1 MEPSI
6 FPYPNLNFVTQKTEK
21 LKAPT
26 DEEWAALLHPD
37 RLDKAQDDAKKERES
52 LDEDEVRELQILAKT
67 DTFFLSYTVLGYT
80 KLTTKFHGH
89 FCSWLDKTRN
99 QRKVNEEGE
108 KLDELLW
115 LYRLTLLARSHFKST
130 IKTITGSVQAAL
142 PDVTGKELYPFNL
155 GTDIRL
161 LLGHEAHAG
170 AQRFLYEITGHF
182 TGNSKLIALFPECVP
197 NPRVQR
203 INKSE
208 LELPRDSFWAEPTFD
223 TIGVGG
229 RSQGRHYDYIKL
241 DDIFGD
247 KARDSRVEREALI
260 QWFDNIQ
267 SFLIELKTS
276 HIDMVG
282 TRWSVDDVY
291 AHMMDIYGGKLVKYI
306 RRVEEF
312 NEKTGKAEPVFPEHF
327 PSDALDILRKNK
339 KVWAAQYAND
349 PHEGLV
355 EFEPEWKR
363 FYSETPSHPVN
374 AITPYGALK
383 WRLKDLDI
391 LVMNDPAVTR
401 TPGIVVT
408 GTDRFMNVFI
418 LDTIKEEMNPME
430 FVEAQFRLVQKY
442 WPRAV
447 CIEEV
452 VFSEVYSHWL
462 KREMVIRRVRF
473 SIIPYKPPKDK
484 VKFERV
490 AVLGNYYA
498 AGQIFFKSTQ
508 KDMIWEFDNFGA
520 TDNYHL
526 HDALAQGE
534 KFWRPAVSIRHEQEN
549 RDYIEERFEEM
560 DPATGY
566 SN

>member
-1 MEPSI
+1 MTLYPDKAFI
-6 FPYPNLNFVTQKTEK
+6 FPQKLET
-21 LKAPT
+21 PT
-26 DEEWAALLHPD
+26 DDEWEALLRPD
-37 RLDKAQDDAKKERES
+37 RLDRAQDEAKKRRDA
-52 LDEDEVRELQILAKT
+52 LDEDDIRELQILAKT
-67 DTFFLSYTVLGYT
+67 DTFFLSYSILGYT

-99 QRKVNEEGE
+99 QKKVIDGEET
-108 KLDELLW
+108 DELAW

-130 IKTITGSVQAAL
+130 IKTITGSIQAGL
-142 PDVTGKELYPFNL
+142 PDISEKETYPFNL
-155 GTDIRL
+155 GTNIRL

-170 AQRFLYEITGHF
+170 SQRFLYEITGHF
-182 TGNSKLIALFPECVP
+182 TGNPKLIALFPECVP

-208 LELPRDSFWAEPTFD
+208 LELPRTSFWAEPTFD

-247 KARDSRVEREALI
+247 KARDSRVEKESLI

-267 SFLIELKTS
+267 SFLIELKTG
-276 HIDMVG
+276 HIDMIG

-291 AHMMDIYGGKLVKYI
+291 AHVMKVYGKKLVRYI

-312 NEKTGKAEPVFPEHF
+312 NKETGKAEPVFPEHF
-327 PSDALDILRKNK
+327 PPESLDILRKNK
-339 KVWAAQYAND
+339 RVWAAQYAND
-349 PHEGLV
+349 PHEGLA
-355 EFEPEWKR
+355 EFDLTWKR
-363 FYSETPSHPVN
+363 FYSRTPTHAVT
-374 AITPYGALK
+374 ALTPHGSLR

-391 LVMNDPAVTR
+391 LILNDPAVTK

-408 GTDRFMNVFI
+408 GTDKFMNIFI
-418 LDTIKEEMNPME
+418 LETVKREMSPME
-430 FVEAQFRLVQKY
+430 FVETQFSLVQKY

-452 VFSEVYSHWL
+452 VFSEVYSHWI
-462 KREMVIRRVRF
+462 KREMMIRNIRF
-473 SIIPYKPPKDK
+473 SILPYKPPKDK
-484 VKFERV
+484 IKFERV

-498 AGQIFFKSTQ
+498 AGQIFFNADQ
-508 KDMIWEFDNFGA
+508 EDMIWEFDNFGA

-534 KFWRPAVSIRHEQEN
+534 QFWRAAVLAEEEKERQEFL
-549 RDYIEERFEEM
+549 DERFKEM
-560 DPATGY
+560 DPSTGY
-566 SN
+566 SVQ

>member
-1 MEPSI
+1 MGNITQLGSGIQSI
-6 FPYPNLNFVTQKTEK
+6 
-21 LKAPT
+21 APT

-37 RLDKAQDDAKKERES
+37 RLTKAQEDAKKERDS
-52 LDEDEVRELQILAKT
+52 LDEDEIRELKILAKT
-67 DTFFLSYTVLGYT
+67 DTFFLSYSILGYT
-80 KLTTKFHGH
+80 KLTVNFHGH
-89 FCSWLDKTRN
+89 FCRWLDKTRTELKPLTEE
-99 QRKVNEEGE
+99 QEEG
-108 KLDELLW
+108 LPRELLW
-115 LYRLTLLARSHFKST
+115 LYRMTLLARSHFKST
-130 IKTITGSVQAAL
+130 IKTITGSIQAAL
-142 PDVTGKELYPFNL
+142 PDVTGEEFYPFSL
-155 GTDIRL
+155 GTNIRL

-170 AQRFLYEITGHF
+170 SQRFLYEITGHF

-208 LELPRDSFWAEPTFD
+208 LELPRSSFWAEPTFD

-247 KARDSRVEREALI
+247 KARDSRVERNALI

-267 SFLIELKTS
+267 SFLVELKKG
-276 HIDMVG
+276 HIDIVG

-291 AHMMDIYGGKLVKYI
+291 AHMMKVYGGKLVKYI

-312 NEKTGKAEPVFPEHF
+312 NKETGKAEPVFPEHF
-327 PSDALDILRKNK
+327 PPESLDILRKNK
-339 KVWAAQYAND
+339 RVWAAQYAND
-349 PHEGLV
+349 PHEGLA
-355 EFEPEWKR
+355 EFDLSWKR
-363 FYSETPSHPVN
+363 FYSVSPTHPVN
-374 AITPYGALK
+374 ATTVYGNLR
-383 WRLKDLDI
+383 WRLRDLDI
-391 LVMNDPAVTR
+391 LVLNDPAISR

-408 GTDRFMNVFI
+408 GTDKHMNIF
-418 LDTIKEEMNPME
+418 LLETIKKEMSPME
-430 FVEAQFRLVQKY
+430 FVETQFHLVQKY

-452 VFSEVYSHWL
+452 IFSEVYRHWL
-462 KREMVIRRVRF
+462 QREMLIRRIRF
-473 SIIPYKPPKDK
+473 NILPYKPPKDK

-498 AGQIFFKSTQ
+498 AGQIFFHADQ

-534 KFWRPAVSIRHEQEN
+534 QFWRPAVSGKEEEEKKE
-549 RDYIEERFEEM
+549 YMEERFAEM
-560 DPATGY
+560 DPVTGY
-566 SN
+566 SI

>member
-1 MEPSI
+1 MSLYPDNAFS
-6 FPYPNLNFVTQKTEK
+6 FPKE

-26 DEEWAALLHPD
+26 DDEWESLLHPS
-37 RLDKAQDDAKKERES
+37 RLDRAQEEAKKRRDG

-67 DTFFLSYTVLGYT
+67 DTFFLAYSILGYT

-89 FCSWLDKTRN
+89 FCAWLDKTRN
-99 QRKVNEEGE
+99 ERKVNEEGDPLD
-108 KLDELLW
+108 KLVW

-170 AQRFLYEITGHF
+170 SQRFLYEITGHF
-182 TGNSKLIALFPECVP
+182 TGNPKLIALFPECVP

-208 LELPRDSFWAEPTFD
+208 LELPRTGFWAEPTFD

-229 RSQGRHYDYIKL
+229 RSQGRHYNYIKL

-247 KARDSRVEREALI
+247 KARDSRVERLTLI
-260 QWFDNIQ
+260 DWFDNIQ
-267 SFLIELKTS
+267 SFLINLKTD

-282 TRWSVDDVY
+282 TRWSVDDIY
-291 AHMMDIYGGKLVKYI
+291 AHMMEVYGSKLVKYI

-312 NEKTGKAEPVFPEHF
+312 DEETGKAEPVFPEHF
-327 PSDALDILRKNK
+327 PAESLDILRKNK
-339 KVWAAQYAND
+339 RVWAAQYAND
-349 PHEGLV
+349 PHEGLA
-355 EFEPEWKR
+355 EFDISWKR
-363 FYSETPSHPVN
+363 FYSKTLTHPVN
-374 AITPYGALK
+374 AVTPYGMLK
-383 WRLKDLDI
+383 WRLRDLDI
-391 LVMNDPAVTR
+391 LIMNDPQVSR

-408 GTDRFMNVFI
+408 GTDRFMNIFV
-418 LDTIKEEMNPME
+418 LETIKEEMSPME
-430 FVEAQFRLVQKY
+430 FVETQFRLVQKY

-452 VFSEVYSHWL
+452 IFSEVYSHWL
-462 KREMVIRRVRF
+462 KREMLIRSIRF
-473 SIIPYKPPKDK
+473 NILPYKPPKDK

-498 AGQIFFKSTQ
+498 AGQIFFHADQ
-508 KDMIWEFDNFGA
+508 KNIIWEFDNFGA

-534 KFWRPAVSIRHEQEN
+534 QFWRPAVSVRDERERQEHL
-549 RDYIEERFEEM
+549 DERFEEI

-566 SN
+566 SVI

>member
-1 MEPSI
+1 MSLYPDNAFT
-6 FPYPNLNFVTQKTEK
+6 FPKK
-21 LKAPT
+21 LKSPT
-26 DEEWAALLHPD
+26 DDEWESLLDPN
-37 RLDKAQDDAKKERES
+37 RLDKAQDEAKKKRDA

-67 DTFFLSYTVLGYT
+67 DTFFLAYSILGYT
-80 KLTTKFHGH
+80 KLTTNFHGH

-99 QRKVNEEGE
+99 ERKVNEDGE
-108 KLDELLW
+108 TLDELVW
-115 LYRLTLLARSHFKST
+115 LYRMTLLARSHFKST
-130 IKTITGSVQAAL
+130 IKTITGSIQAAL
-142 PDVTGKELYPFNL
+142 PDVAGKEIYPFNL

-170 AQRFLYEITGHF
+170 SQRFLYEITGHF

-208 LELPRDSFWAEPTFD
+208 LELPRQGFWAEPTFD

-247 KARDSRVEREALI
+247 KARDSRVERLTLI
-260 QWFDNIQ
+260 DWFDNIQ
-267 SFLIELKTS
+267 SFLVKLKTG
-276 HIDMVG
+276 HVDMIG
-282 TRWSVDDVY
+282 TRWSVDDIY
-291 AHMMDIYGGKLVKYI
+291 AHMMHVYSDKLVKYI

-312 NEKTGKAEPVFPEHF
+312 NPESGKAEPVFPEHF
-327 PSDALDILRKNK
+327 PPESLDILRKNK
-339 KVWAAQYAND
+339 RVWAAQYAND
-349 PHEGLV
+349 PHEGLA
-355 EFEPEWKR
+355 EFDLAWKR
-363 FYSETPSHPVN
+363 FYSRTPIHPVT

-383 WRLKDLDI
+383 WRHRDLDI
-391 LVMNDPAVTR
+391 LILNDPAVSR

-408 GTDRFMNVFI
+408 GTDRFMNIFI
-418 LDTIKEEMNPME
+418 LETVKKEMSPME
-430 FVEAQFRLVQKY
+430 FVEIQFSLVQKY

-447 CIEEV
+447 CMEHVI
-452 VFSEVYSHWL
+452 FSEVYSHWL
-462 KREMVIRRVRF
+462 KREMIIRGVRF
-473 SIIPYKPPKDK
+473 NILEYKPPKDK

-498 AGQIFFKSTQ
+498 AGQIFFHAGQ
-508 KDMIWEFDNFGA
+508 KDIIWEFDNFGA

-534 KFWRPAVSIRHEQEN
+534 QFWRPAVSVRDEQESQE
-549 RDYIEERFEEM
+549 YLEERFEEM

-566 SN
+566 SMM

>member
-1 MEPSI
+1 
-6 FPYPNLNFVTQKTEK
+6 
-21 LKAPT
+21 LKFIDVNPHT

-37 RLDKAQDDAKKERES
+37 RLTKAQEDAKKERDS
-52 LDEDEVRELQILAKT
+52 LDEDEIRDLQVLAKT
-67 DTFFLSYTVLGYT
+67 DTFFLAYSVLGYS

-89 FCSWLDKTRN
+89 FCSWLDKTRTETKPRIETDIN
-99 QRKVNEEGE
+99 GE
-108 KLDELLW
+108 DYIEQLLW
-115 LYRLTLLARSHFKST
+115 LYRMTLLARSHFKST
-130 IKTITGSVQAAL
+130 IKTITGSIQAAL
-142 PDVTGKELYPFNL
+142 PDITGEEHYPFSL
-155 GTDIRL
+155 GTNIRL

-170 AQRFLYEITGHF
+170 SQRFLYEITGHF

-208 LELPRDSFWAEPTFD
+208 LELPRSSFWAEPTFD

-247 KARDSRVEREALI
+247 KARDSRVERNALI

-267 SFLIELKTS
+267 SFLVELKTG
-276 HIDMVG
+276 HIDVVG

-291 AHMMDIYGGKLVKYI
+291 AHMMKIYGGKLVKYI

-312 NEKTGKAEPVFPEHF
+312 NKETGKAEPVFPEHF
-327 PSDALDILRKNK
+327 PPESLDILRKNK
-339 KVWAAQYAND
+339 RVWAAQYAND
-349 PHEGLV
+349 PHEGLA
-355 EFEPEWKR
+355 EFDLTWKR
-363 FYSETPSHPVN
+363 FYSKTPIHPVN
-374 AITPYGALK
+374 ATTVYGNLK

-391 LVMNDPAVTR
+391 LILNDPAVSR

-408 GTDRFMNVFI
+408 GTDRHMNIFI
-418 LDTIKEEMNPME
+418 LETIKEEMSPME
-430 FVEAQFRLVQKY
+430 FVETQFHLVQKY

-452 VFSEVYSHWL
+452 IFSEVYSHWL
-462 KREMVIRRVRF
+462 KREMLIRGIRF
-473 SIIPYKPPKDK
+473 NILPYKPPKDK

-490 AVLGNYYA
+490 SVLGNYYA
-498 AGQIFFKSTQ
+498 ASQIFFHADQ

-534 KFWRPAVSIRHEQEN
+534 QFWRPAISTREEIDNKEYL
-549 RDYIEERFEEM
+549 DERFEEM
-560 DPATGY
+560 DPVTGY
-566 SN
+566 SI

>member
-1 MEPSI
+1 MKL
-6 FPYPNLNFVTQKTEK
+6 YPAAAFGITDE

-26 DEEWAALLHPD
+26 DDEWESLLHPD
-37 RLDKAQDDAKKERES
+37 RLDKAQEEAKRKRDA
-52 LDEDEVRELQILAKT
+52 LDEDEVRELQILSKT
-67 DTFFLSYTVLGYT
+67 DTFFLSYSILGYT

-89 FCSWLDKTRN
+89 FCAWLDITRN
-99 QRKVNEEGE
+99 ERKVINEEV
-108 KLDELLW
+108 LDELLW

-142 PDVTGKELYPFNL
+142 PDISGKELYPFNL

-170 AQRFLYEITGHF
+170 SQRFLYEITGHF
-182 TGNSKLIALFPECVP
+182 TGNPKLIALFPECVP

-208 LELPRDSFWAEPTFD
+208 LELPRSSFWAEPTFD

-247 KARDSRVEREALI
+247 KARDSRVERESLI

-267 SFLIELKTS
+267 SFLVELKTG
-276 HIDMVG
+276 HIDVVG

-291 AHMMDIYGGKLVKYI
+291 AHMMKVYGGKLVKYI
-306 RRVEEF
+306 RRVEEL
-312 NEKTGKAEPVFPEHF
+312 NKETGIAEPVFPEHF
-327 PSDALDILRKNK
+327 PPESLDILRKNK
-339 KVWAAQYAND
+339 RVWAAQYAND
-349 PHEGLV
+349 PHEGLA
-355 EFEPEWKR
+355 EFDLSWKR
-363 FYSETPSHPVN
+363 FYSRTPIHPVN
-374 AITPYGALK
+374 ALTPIGSLK
-383 WRLKDLDI
+383 WRLRDLDVLI
-391 LVMNDPAVTR
+391 LNDPAVTR

-408 GTDRFMNVFI
+408 GTDRYMNVFI
-418 LDTIKEEMNPME
+418 LHTVKKEMSPME
-430 FVEAQFRLVQKY
+430 FVETQFSLVQKY

-462 KREMVIRRVRF
+462 KREMLIRNTRF
-473 SIIPYKPPKDK
+473 NILPYKPPKDK

-498 AGQIFFKSTQ
+498 AGQIFFHADQ
-508 KDMIWEFDNFGA
+508 EDMIWEFDNFGA

-534 KFWRPAVSIRHEQEN
+534 QFWRPAVSIHEEKE
-549 RDYIEERFEEM
+549 RDEYLVERFEEM
-560 DPATGY
+560 DPVTGY
-566 SN
+566 STM

>member
-6 FPYPNLNFVTQKTEK
+6 LPFPNLNFVFPKE

-26 DEEWAALLHPD
+26 DEEWESLLHPD
-37 RLDKAQDDAKKERES
+37 RLSKAQEEAKKRRDA
-52 LDEDEVRELQILAKT
+52 LDEDEIRELQVLAKT
-67 DTFFLSYTVLGYT
+67 DTFFLAYSVLGYT

-89 FCSWLDKTRN
+89 FCSWLDKTRTE
-99 QRKVNEEGE
+99 RKVDEEGE
-108 KLDELLW
+108 EIDELVW
-115 LYRLTLLARSHFKST
+115 LYRMTLLARSHFKST

-142 PDVTGKELYPFNL
+142 PDVADKELHPFNL

-170 AQRFLYEITGHF
+170 SQRFLYEITGHF
-182 TGNSKLIALFPECVP
+182 TGNPKLIALFPECVP

-208 LELPRDSFWAEPTFD
+208 LELPRSSFWAEPTFD

-229 RSQGRHYDYIKL
+229 RSQGRHYDLIKL

-247 KARDSRVEREALI
+247 KARDSRVERATLI
-260 QWFDNIQ
+260 DWFDNIQ
-267 SFLIELKTS
+267 SFLVNLKTD
-276 HIDMVG
+276 HIDVVG
-282 TRWSVDDVY
+282 TRWSVDDIY
-291 AHMMDIYGGKLVKYI
+291 AHMMEVYGSKLVRYI

-312 NEKTGKAEPVFPEHF
+312 NKETGKAEPVFPEHF
-327 PSDALDILRKNK
+327 PAESLDILRKNK
-339 KVWAAQYAND
+339 RVWAAQYAND
-349 PHEGLV
+349 PHEGLA
-355 EFEPEWKR
+355 EFDVTWKR
-363 FYSETPSHPVN
+363 FYSRTLAYAVTALTPHGS
-374 AITPYGALK
+374 LR

-391 LVMNDPAVTR
+391 LVMNDPAVSK

-408 GTDRFMNVFI
+408 GTDKFMNIF
-418 LDTIKEEMNPME
+418 LLETIKREMSPME
-430 FVEAQFRLVQKY
+430 FVETQFSLVQKY

-447 CIEEV
+447 CMEEV
-452 VFSEVYSHWL
+452 LFSEVYSHWL
-462 KREMVIRRVRF
+462 RREMLIRNIRF
-473 SIIPYKPPKDK
+473 NVLPYKPPKDK

-490 AVLGNYYA
+490 SVLGNYYA
-498 AGQIFFKSTQ
+498 AGQIFFHADQ
-508 KDMIWEFDNFGA
+508 KEMIWEFDNFGA

-534 KFWRPAVSIRHEQEN
+534 QFWRPAVLVKEEKEKKECL
-549 RDYIEERFEEM
+549 DERFEEL

-566 SN
+566 SVM

>member
-1 MEPSI
+1 MTAYPDNTFA
-6 FPYPNLNFVTQKTEK
+6 FPKQ
-21 LKAPT
+21 LKAPS
-26 DEEWAALLHPD
+26 DEEWESLLNPD
-37 RLDKAQDDAKKERES
+37 RLDKAQEDAKKERDN
-52 LDEDEVRELQILAKT
+52 LGEDEIRELQILAKT
-67 DTFFLSYTVLGYT
+67 DTFFLAYSILGYT

-89 FCSWLDKTRN
+89 FCAWLDKTRN
-99 QRKVNEEGE
+99 ERKRNEEGDP
-108 KLDELLW
+108 LNELLW

-142 PDVTGKELYPFNL
+142 PDVSGKELYPFNL

-170 AQRFLYEITGHF
+170 SQRFLYEITGHF
-182 TGNSKLIALFPECVP
+182 TGNPKLIALFPECVP

-208 LELPRDSFWAEPTFD
+208 LELPRTSFWAEPTFD

-229 RSQGRHYDYIKL
+229 RSQGRHYNYIKL

-247 KARDSRVEREALI
+247 KARDSRVERLTLVN
-260 QWFDNIQ
+260 WFDNIQ
-267 SFLIELKTS
+267 SFLVSLKTD
-276 HIDMVG
+276 HIDIVG
-282 TRWSVDDVY
+282 TRWSVDDIY
-291 AHMMDIYGGKLVKYI
+291 AHMMHIYGGKLVKYI

-312 NEKTGKAEPVFPEHF
+312 NPETGKAEPVFPEHF
-327 PSDALDILRKNK
+327 PPESLDILRKNK
-339 KVWAAQYAND
+339 RVWAAQYAND
-349 PHEGLV
+349 PHEGLA
-355 EFEPEWKR
+355 EFDLAWKR
-363 FYSETPSHPVN
+363 FYSKTITHPVT

-383 WRLKDLDI
+383 WRLTDLDI
-391 LVMNDPAVTR
+391 LILNDPAVSR

-408 GTDRFMNVFI
+408 GTDRFMNIFV
-418 LDTIKEEMNPME
+418 LEAIKEEMSPME
-430 FVEAQFRLVQKY
+430 FVETQFRLVQKY

-452 VFSEVYSHWL
+452 IFSEVYSHWL
-462 KREMVIRRVRF
+462 KREMLIRGIRF
-473 SIIPYKPPKDK
+473 NILPYKPPKDK

-490 AVLGNYYA
+490 AILGNYYA
-498 AGQIFFKSTQ
+498 AGQIFFHADQ
-508 KDMIWEFDNFGA
+508 KNMIWEFDNFGA

-534 KFWRPAVSIRHEQEN
+534 QFWRPAVSVRDERERQEYL
-549 RDYIEERFEEM
+549 DERFEEI

-566 SN
+566 SVI